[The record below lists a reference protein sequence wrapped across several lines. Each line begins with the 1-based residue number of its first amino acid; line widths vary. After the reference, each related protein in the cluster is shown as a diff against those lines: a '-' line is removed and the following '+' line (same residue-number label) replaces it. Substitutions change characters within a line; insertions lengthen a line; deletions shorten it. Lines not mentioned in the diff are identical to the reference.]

1 MAPPHRSHNSIEV
14 TSGGAGNYYH
24 GGRGRN
30 THISSSTSTS
40 TSTTAPA
47 TPTANTTRRGVTKL
61 TMLVAGKH
69 GLGKTSLL
77 STLFPQAI
85 LPPMQR
91 TTIIKDE
98 EYLCSLRS
106 TGEPIKY
113 SFDHLVGDEEDD
125 LAGAEKINLLITDM
139 PGYSDEI
146 SPSEYVEMLKKE
158 VIDPFGEVLYEEGR
172 IHRNPKFVDNRVHCL
187 LFLIDPIPG
196 HGVRELDLK
205 IIKELAPLVNVVPL
219 LAKSDLWIS
228 PGDDDNIESYY
239 RRSEELNKYRTEV
252 RKALE
257 GVEYFDLEEM
267 VRKDEAYR
275 IEEEREKNALLS
287 ASMSSTKSSI
297 RNLSRPSLKVQ
308 SPLAV
313 MGANRIV
320 RISQVFND
328 DDDDVGVD
336 GKSFIVNPIE
346 STLLPLNNERYR
358 RYHWGHLSCDDS
370 NVSDI
375 NLLSTLLLKV
385 CRSHLREKTNDDLYE
400 RYRTERL
407 LERKE
412 AEE

>member
-1 MAPPHRSHNSIEV
+1 MAPPHRSHNYIEV
-14 TSGGAGNYYH
+14 TNGGSGGAGAGYYY
-24 GGRGRN
+24 GGSGRS
-30 THISSSTSTS
+30 TPTST
-40 TSTTAPA
+40 TTTIKTAPA
-47 TPTANTTRRGVTKL
+47 TPTASTTRRGVTKL
-61 TMLVAGKH
+61 TMLIAGKH
-69 GLGKTSLL
+69 GLGKSSLL

-85 LPPMQR
+85 QPPMQR

-125 LAGAEKINLLITDM
+125 LAGSEKINLLITDM

-146 SPSEYVEMLKKE
+146 SPSEYIEMLKKE

-239 RRSEELNKYRTEV
+239 RRSEELNKCRMEV

-267 VRKDEAYR
+267 VRKNEAYR

-287 ASMSSTKSSI
+287 VSMSSTKSSI

-328 DDDDVGVD
+328 DGVD
-336 GKSFIVNPIE
+336 GKSFIVNPID
-346 STLLPLNNERYR
+346 STLLPTNNERYR
-358 RYHWGHLSCDDS
+358 RYHWGHLSCDDI
-370 NVSDI
+370 NVSDV

-385 CRSHLREKTNDDLYE
+385 CRSDLREKTNDDLYE
-400 RYRTERL
+400 RFRTEKL

-412 AEE
+412 AEI